1 MKSYLDDFF
10 QGQEIFHFLRVE
22 TSQFSKCKGDTF
34 SRMLDHLALLF
45 FCISCFHLRE
55 KIRDVDPM
63 VADEPERVDPQL
75 KPCCSYIYIYIFLDE
90 CAHLCTLTTL
100 EGRVKRWTR
109 RSK

>member
-34 SRMLDHLALLF
+34 SRMLDHLALPF

-55 KIRDVDPM
+55 KIRNVDPM
-63 VADEPERVDPQL
+63 VADERERVDPQL
-75 KPCCSYIYIYIFLDE
+75 KPCCSYIYIYIYFSMN
-90 CAHLCTLTTL
+90 A
-100 EGRVKRWTR
+100 RISAR
-109 RSK
+109 